1 MNLLLVGAPGSGKG
15 TMSEFL
21 VKEFGLTHISTGDML
36 RQSIA
41 NKTEVGLKAQTYMNV
56 GQLVPDYIIHDVIVE
71 RFSCNDFK
79 VGFLMDG
86 YPRTLPQAEDLDQI
100 LKSLNN
106 KIDLVIN
113 LDVAEEVLLE
123 RITGRRTCSKCKAI
137 YHIKNHPPKV
147 KDICDHCGQA
157 LTQRVDDTAASLKTR
172 LIAYNKLTKPIIAYY
187 HQQGLVVTLN
197 GNRQADCVYQEIVK
211 LLKEKN
217 D

>member
-15 TMSEFL
+15 TLSEFF

-41 NKTEVGLKAQTYMNV
+41 NKTEVGLKAQAYMNV
-56 GQLVPDYIIHDVIVE
+56 GKLVPDEIIHDVIIE

-86 YPRTLPQAEDLDQI
+86 YPRTLPQAEDLDSI
-100 LKSLNN
+100 LKDLNLKLN
-106 KIDLVIN
+106 LVVY
-113 LDVAEEVLLE
+113 LDVAEDILLQ

-137 YHIKNHPPKV
+137 YHIKNRPPKI
-147 KDICDHCGQA
+147 KDVCDNCGEK
-157 LTQRVDDTAASLKTR
+157 LLQRADDTAESLKTR
-172 LIAYNKLTKPIIAYY
+172 LDAYNKLTKPIIDYY
-187 HQQGLVVTLN
+187 RQQGLVITFD
-197 GNRQADCVYQEIVK
+197 GNREARCVYQEIVK